1 VARRQVS
8 AAQHRLLAQVVG
20 RISGRLEI
28 VVDEGG
34 EADKPNIGVSLRERG
49 HSVSMEVPYALID
62 QAESDPM
69 AREALRVR
77 LKGRRDRMLF
87 RPPPVP
93 LPKNIVQSRES
104 FMPRHMGGG
113 GGPRGR
119 R

>member
-1 VARRQVS
+1 MARRQVT
-8 AAQHRLLAQVVG
+8 AAQQRLLAELSG
-20 RISGRLEI
+20 RISTRLEL

-34 EADKPNIGVSLRERG
+34 DEKPNIGVTLRERG
-49 HSVSMEVPYALID
+49 HSVSMEVPYALLD
-62 QAESDPM
+62 QAEGDPI
-69 AREALRVR
+69 ARESLRVR

-87 RPPPVP
+87 RAPPTP

-104 FMPRHMGGG
+104 FMPRNMGG